1 MSIFDFI
8 RKAKSTVQGMKQARG
23 VLDTPETDQ
32 LAANDESDAAQAQ
45 RQATKPQTKRSAAL
59 GKLNDVVQNQ
69 GFSGLTSGGGI
80 GAAADLVSSF
90 IPHKPQSDTTEKL
103 NGMYDKA
110 SDIAMKINPAVG
122 AIAKVGGMVSDG
134 LTAMGVGTDQ
144 MTKFDQIADSK
155 FFKLTPMGLINA
167 FGAKKSDT
175 ILKDSDSFDE
185 LGSSYD
191 SSEEDVDKSLEKSGK
206 KFGLF
211 SNRGRKRANRIIREA
226 KRQQSAVR
234 DISDQATFD
243 RLSEQSMSDIYANRN
258 QFESQGGYN
267 NRMQVG
273 KQGLKF
279 PKKKLSYEEW
289 VKTVPSDRVSK
300 NYDLETAY
308 KVLPIEELELWRNAT
323 PQELKSGQK
332 HLRSVYELP
341 NGDYEFLKLGNEL
354 ENKEIMSELQQFDA
368 GKTGLERSHYLVF
381 DKDNNRYYYRKFSQ
395 EKFKEGG
402 KMNVIPEG
410 ALHARLN
417 HLDIDDVTKKGIPV
431 IIKNGDKVEQ
441 QAEVECNEIIFTKEV
456 TDKLE
461 QLCKDGSDE
470 SAIEAGK
477 ILVKEIL
484 ENTKDNTGL
493 IEKTN

>member
-1 MSIFDFI
+1 MNIFDFI
-8 RKAKSTVQGMKQARG
+8 RKAKNTVQGMKQVRG
-23 VLDTPETDQ
+23 VTDQ
-32 LAANDESDAAQAQ
+32 LAANDAQ
-45 RQATKPQTKRSAAL
+45 RQPYSSAL
-59 GKLNDVVQNQ
+59 GKLSDVVQNQ
-69 GFSGLTSGGGI
+69 GFSGLTSGEGI
-80 GAAADLVSSF
+80 GSAADLVSSF
-90 IPHKPQSDTTEKL
+90 IPHNPQSDITEKL

-155 FFKLTPMGLINA
+155 FFKLTPIGLINA

-185 LGSSYD
+185 LGSSYY

-289 VKTVPSDRVSK
+289 IKTVPSDRVSK

-354 ENKEIMSELQQFDA
+354 ENKEIIPELYA

-395 EKFKEGG
+395 QKFKEGG

>member
-1 MSIFDFI
+1 
-8 RKAKSTVQGMKQARG
+8 
-23 VLDTPETDQ
+23 
-32 LAANDESDAAQAQ
+32 
-45 RQATKPQTKRSAAL
+45 
-59 GKLNDVVQNQ
+59 
-69 GFSGLTSGGGI
+69 
-80 GAAADLVSSF
+80 
-90 IPHKPQSDTTEKL
+90 
-103 NGMYDKA
+103 
-110 SDIAMKINPAVG
+110 
-122 AIAKVGGMVSDG
+122 
-134 LTAMGVGTDQ
+134 
-144 MTKFDQIADSK
+144 
-155 FFKLTPMGLINA
+155 
-167 FGAKKSDT
+167 
-175 ILKDSDSFDE
+175 
-185 LGSSYD
+185 
-191 SSEEDVDKSLEKSGK
+191 
-206 KFGLF
+206 
-211 SNRGRKRANRIIREA
+211 
-226 KRQQSAVR
+226 
-234 DISDQATFD
+234 
-243 RLSEQSMSDIYANRN
+243 MSDIYANRN

-354 ENKEIMSELQQFDA
+354 ENKEIIPELQQFDA